1 MYINAYKN
9 IVYNLY
15 YSILVHVKY
24 INIKSAYKL
33 KQQQSL
39 PFLVETTALSLLI
52 NYISLSKVCIHK
64 TKFQKIVIS
73 KSYSHCEIITENY
86 LPLHKK

>member
-39 PFLVETTALSLLI
+39 P
-52 NYISLSKVCIHK
+52 
-64 TKFQKIVIS
+64 
-73 KSYSHCEIITENY
+73 
-86 LPLHKK
+86 